1 MVRHDIRRTIV
12 DGIDKTIAYNF
23 CLYSAFVYAPIIPF
37 MVRRRPIGLVIA
49 AFIAEIAAHALVAR
63 AQDAP
68 DASPPPAVE
77 AAPAPEAVAAELKER
92 ARARFD
98 RGRELYDK
106 QAWAAALAEFLEA
119 RKIYPTWSATA
130 WSAQC
135 LKNLARFD
143 EAFDMYAAL
152 INEYGEKLPAEAKK
166 RALIEVESMRRL
178 VGTIE
183 IEGAQPGAAIS
194 VDRQSRGDY
203 PLVAPLRVSAGNH
216 LVRVFA
222 EGYEPFEAQVDV
234 AGATSVRVV
243 ARLRKLDTTGT
254 LRVIEQQDRAL
265 DVVVDGIAVGKTPLS
280 LRIAPG
286 EHIVF
291 LRGEG
296 NLGTMPSRISVK
308 GDNDAPLRFL
318 AEPLESEL
326 QVKLTPFDS
335 LVAVDSV
342 TLGKGAWSG
351 RVKPGEHTIEVA
363 AEGFLPEKRTVH
375 LPSDVKL
382 LVAVAL
388 KRDPSS
394 PFWRKPEIPPH
405 WIAEFGLG
413 VPLVATIGGDVG
425 GTCSDGCS
433 ETPGFG
439 LNPLVRVG
447 YEFPSGISFGA
458 SVGYFRFNQYLD
470 ERSTSAMVVGRSP
483 NLGTADDQFS
493 FQGGSAAGF
502 IGYTFGDKIRA
513 IMRFSAGLVFGTYS
527 DSRTGSFTSSDGTPY
542 AVGPLEQYHDVTFFE
557 ATPEFRLGYRI
568 SPRFELSAGIKMP
581 LLTPLSTPIWD
592 PTQAFTA
599 GTDGYGYFNSG
610 TLVGSPFVVF
620 VPTVGALYQFP

>member
-1 MVRHDIRRTIV
+1 MAD
-12 DGIDKTIAYNF
+12 
-23 CLYSAFVYAPIIPF
+23 
-37 MVRRRPIGLVIA
+37 RRR
-49 AFIAEIAAHALVAR
+49 FVAR
-63 AQDAP
+63 LITASIAGFVTHASVTLAQQP
-68 DASPPPAVE
+68 QSSPPPASPSTADDLAEQRANSSPPSFVE
-77 AAPAPEAVAAELKER
+77 AAPTPEAVAAELKER

-106 QAWAAALAEFLEA
+106 QAYAAALAEFLEA
-119 RKIYPTWSATA
+119 RKIYPTWAATA

-183 IEGAQPGAAIS
+183 IEAAQPGAAIS

-222 EGYEPFEAQVDV
+222 EGYEPFETQVDV

-254 LRVIEQQDRAL
+254 LRVIEQQDRTL
-265 DVVVDGIAVGKTPLS
+265 DVVVDGIVVGKTPLT

-318 AEPLESEL
+318 AEALESEL
-326 QVKLTPFDS
+326 QVNLTPFDA
-335 LVAVDSV
+335 LVAVDSI

-363 AEGFLPEKRTVH
+363 AEGFLPEKRIVD
-375 LPSDVKL
+375 LPRKSKL
-382 LVAVAL
+382 VVALGL

-394 PFWRKPEIPPH
+394 PFWRKPEPPPH
-405 WIAEFGLG
+405 WFAEFSLG
-413 VPLVATIGGDVG
+413 VPLVTTIGGDIG
-425 GTCSDGCS
+425 GTCSNNCT

-439 LNPLVRVG
+439 LNPLVRLG
-447 YEFPSGISFGA
+447 YELPSGISFGA
-458 SVGYFRFNQYLD
+458 SLGYFGFNQTLD
-470 ERSTSAMVVGRSP
+470 ERTTSVMVVGRSS
-483 NLGTADDQFS
+483 NNGTADDEFR

-502 IGYTFGDKIRA
+502 IGYGFGDKIRA
-513 IMRFSAGLVFGTYS
+513 NMRLSAGFLFGTYA
-527 DSRTGSFTSSDGTPY
+527 DVRTGSFISNDGTPY
-542 AVGPLEQYHDVTFFE
+542 AVGPLEQYFTVAFFE
-557 ATPEFRLGYRI
+557 VTPEFRVGYRL
-568 SPRFELSAGIKMP
+568 SPRFELSLGLKMP

-592 PTQAFTA
+592 PSQAFTA
-599 GTDGYGYFNSG
+599 GTDGYGYFNSA
-610 TLVGSPFVVF
+610 TLVGSPFVILA
-620 VPTVGALYQFP
+620 PTVNALYEFR